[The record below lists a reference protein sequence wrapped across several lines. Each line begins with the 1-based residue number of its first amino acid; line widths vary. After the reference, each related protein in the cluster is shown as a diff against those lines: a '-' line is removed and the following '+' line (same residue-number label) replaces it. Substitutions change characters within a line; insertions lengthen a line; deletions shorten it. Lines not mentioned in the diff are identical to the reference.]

1 MKRKPTL
8 HMALM
13 AVLSLAT
20 IGALIKYIIDFF
32 HSAGKERL
40 FNLANCIL
48 MLLVVEMLITGFVYL
63 FQGCSKQAASY
74 YKAFLYT
81 HIGVC
86 VLTIV
91 IDLGFYTLN
100 GLLVLISILNA
111 CKIIVL
117 AILAFRK
124 DLGKQKTW
132 GVFYVLLALDVV
144 KLILAVINMAKLGF
158 DFSFVGYV
166 IALIADGTIGLS
178 IKAKYADK
186 EARGSA

>member
-1 MKRKPTL
+1 
-8 HMALM
+8 
-13 AVLSLAT
+13 
-20 IGALIKYIIDFF
+20 
-32 HSAGKERL
+32 
-40 FNLANCIL
+40 